1 MPLTPG
7 RHTKLIYLLL
17 VFWLFASASG
27 MHGHYC
33 LDGQEPPVSVHFD
46 VIDAHDH
53 NNEHLETHKD
63 IDNKPMAVSL
73 LKLFNLDLPFL
84 IAALLLVF
92 WPQLSRQAYGVS
104 QPPSS
109 WITLTGLR
117 PPLRAP
123 PVHSR

>member
-1 MPLTPG
+1 MPLIHP
-7 RHTKLIYLLL
+7 KLTYLLL
-17 VFWLFASASG
+17 AIWLFASASG

-33 LDGQEPPVSVHFD
+33 LDGKEPPVSVHFD
-46 VIDAHDH
+46 VMDDH
-53 NNEHLETHKD
+53 GHSAEHMDSHKD
-63 IDNKPMAVSL
+63 IDNPAPTFSL
-73 LKLFNLDLPFL
+73 LKLLNLDLPLL

-92 WPQLSRQAYGVS
+92 WPSAIRQIYGVA

-123 PVHSR
+123 PARSC